1 SPAQAGT
8 ITRISPAPFPPCEAM
23 RPVSDENAS
32 VCDRNGPGKGF
43 PQGGDFALTGRPG
56 NWRVYSPE
64 TPGPTM
70 TIENIQEF
78 ATGTVVI
85 CTWFD
90 KDNKYF
96 SRTFSPEVIETPPKP
111 GLGVKN

>member
-1 SPAQAGT
+1 
-8 ITRISPAPFPPCEAM
+8 
-23 RPVSDENAS
+23 
-32 VCDRNGPGKGF
+32 
-43 PQGGDFALTGRPG
+43 
-56 NWRVYSPE
+56 
-64 TPGPTM
+64 M

-96 SRTFSPEVIETPPKP
+96 SRTFSPEVIETPPKS

>member
-1 SPAQAGT
+1 MNFQ
-8 ITRISPAPFPPCEAM
+8 
-23 RPVSDENAS
+23 
-32 VCDRNGPGKGF
+32 KGDVVRLKS
-43 PQGGDFALTGRPG
+43 G
-56 NWRVYSPE
+56 
-64 TPGPTM
+64 GPTM

-96 SRTFSPEVIETPPKP
+96 SRTFSPEVIETPPKS
-111 GLGVKN
+111 GLDVKN

>member
-1 SPAQAGT
+1 
-8 ITRISPAPFPPCEAM
+8 
-23 RPVSDENAS
+23 
-32 VCDRNGPGKGF
+32 
-43 PQGGDFALTGRPG
+43 
-56 NWRVYSPE
+56 
-64 TPGPTM
+64 M

>member
-1 SPAQAGT
+1 
-8 ITRISPAPFPPCEAM
+8 
-23 RPVSDENAS
+23 VSDENAS

>member
-1 SPAQAGT
+1 
-8 ITRISPAPFPPCEAM
+8 M

-43 PQGGDFALTGRPG
+43 PQPGGDFALTGRQG
-56 NWRVYSPE
+56 N
-64 TPGPTM
+64 
-70 TIENIQEF
+70 
-78 ATGTVVI
+78 
-85 CTWFD
+85 D